1 MEEKRIG
8 NYQFAYEFTDADGK
22 NVIGISTPADYARMH
37 DWMNAEKP
45 KGEWLI
51 TDLLQR
57 ADEYHVLMVAKREG
71 LVESDEPT
79 SENVFNFLNDWDY
92 EEITDR
98 YREVPAPNP
107 QMEEKEGD
115 QAAS

>member
-1 MEEKRIG
+1 MEKKRIG

-22 NVIGISTPADYARMH
+22 KAIGISTPADYARMH
-37 DWMNAEKP
+37 DWMNAEKR
-45 KGEWLI
+45 KGEWLV

-92 EEITDR
+92 EDITYQ
-98 YREVPAPNP
+98 YREVPDANP
-107 QMEEKEGD
+107 PEEEKEGD

>member
-1 MEEKRIG
+1 MEKKRIG

-22 NVIGISTPADYARMH
+22 KVIGISTPADFARMH
-37 DWMNAEKP
+37 DWMNAEKRNG
-45 KGEWLI
+45 KWLI
-51 TDLLQR
+51 TDLQQR
-57 ADEYHVLMVAKREG
+57 STEYHVLMVAKREG

-79 SENVFNFLNDWDY
+79 SENAFNFLNDWDY
-92 EEITDR
+92 EDITYQ
-98 YREVPAPNP
+98 YREVPELNP